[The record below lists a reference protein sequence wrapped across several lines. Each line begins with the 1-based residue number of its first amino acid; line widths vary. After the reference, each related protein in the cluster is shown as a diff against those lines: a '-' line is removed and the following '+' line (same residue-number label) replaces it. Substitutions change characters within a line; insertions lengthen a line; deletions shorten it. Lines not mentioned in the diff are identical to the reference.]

1 MPVKHRQATPLE
13 YHGTCQEFLETFKG
27 LGLSQQ
33 LPFAPKG
40 DACGHGI
47 TSSITADIATHIA
60 YSIGHSITTE
70 TILSCRFQYHQC
82 LNIVI
87 LLLLK
92 SSFLLMTPSMKLIM
106 NNNLLRHQHFLLV
119 LLCRLSELHNIHN
132 THNQYETANDG

>member
-1 MPVKHRQATPLE
+1 MTPDATPATGTPEGCPLRGMIFRNVTRPKRALCTGNHRRSNTTALVRSTAEIFRNLE
-13 YHGTCQEFLETFKG
+13 V
-27 LGLSQQ
+27 SQR

-47 TSSITADIATHIA
+47 TSSITPDIATHIA

-82 LNIVI
+82 LNIVM

-92 SSFLLMTPSMKLIM
+92 SSFLLMTPSM
-106 NNNLLRHQHFLLV
+106 
-119 LLCRLSELHNIHN
+119 
-132 THNQYETANDG
+132 